1 MRRRQFIQLGA
12 AASAIGLGPQLV
24 FGAPQKGSAQRDIL
38 IVVFQ
43 RGAADGMNMVVP
55 YTEGAYYDARPTVA
69 IGEPG
74 STGGA
79 LDLDGFYGLHPDMA
93 SLLPLY
99 QSGALGIVHAA
110 GSPGDSRSH
119 FDAQDFMEKGSLEK
133 GLVFDG
139 WLNRHLTALSGQ
151 MAETFSAVGFGNSL
165 PLSLRGATP
174 SVGVKQLG
182 DYALA
187 APDQWLPA
195 IRENIVSLFD
205 QQQSLDVVA
214 GSILESV
221 DLLAAADPLS
231 IPVTNG
237 AEYPDNTFGTQMSQ
251 LAQLIKADLGLEMAA
266 VDINGWDHH
275 DRQNDDFGPLA
286 GAFAQGLAAFHA
298 DMGEA
303 MSGITVV
310 TMTEF
315 GRRLGENASE
325 GTDHGHGSVM
335 FALGGGVNGGQVMAD
350 WPGLAPDNLNRGDL
364 EVTTDFRTVLAEA
377 LVKRAGSTSISST
390 FPGFD
395 GPQSVGL
402 FQPMV

>member
-1 MRRRQFIQLGA
+1 M
-12 AASAIGLGPQLV
+12 GPQLV
-24 FGAPQKGSAQRDIL
+24 FGSPQKGLGQNRDVL

-43 RGAADGMNMVVP
+43 RGAADGLNMVVP

-74 STGGA
+74 SAGGA
-79 LDLDGFYGLHPDMA
+79 LDLDGFFGLHPDMA

-99 QSGALGIVHAA
+99 QSGELGIVHAA

-119 FDAQDFMEKGSLEK
+119 FDAQDFMEKGSLDK

-139 WLNRHLTALSGQ
+139 WLNRHLTAVSGQ
-151 MAETFSAVGFGNSL
+151 MAQTFSSVGFGNSL
-165 PLSLRGATP
+165 PLSLRGTTP
-174 SVGVKQLG
+174 SVGVKELG

-187 APDQWLPA
+187 APEEWLPA
-195 IRENIVSLFD
+195 VRQNIVSLFD

-214 GSILESV
+214 GSVLESV

-231 IPVTNG
+231 IPVDNG
-237 AEYPDNTFGTQMSQ
+237 AQYPDNTFGAQLSQ
-251 LAQLIKADLGLEMAA
+251 LAQLIKADLGLELAA
-266 VDINGWDHH
+266 VDIAGWDHH
-275 DRQNDDFGPLA
+275 DRQTDDFGPLA
-286 GAFAQGLAAFHA
+286 NTFAQGLAAFHA
-298 DMGEA
+298 DMGDA
-303 MSGITVV
+303 MAGITVV

-335 FALGGGVNGGQVMAD
+335 FALGGGVNGGQVIAD
-350 WPGLAPDNLNRGDL
+350 WPGLAPENLNRGDL

-377 LVKRAGSTSISST
+377 LVKRAGSNSIDSV
-390 FPGFD
+390 FPGFN
-395 GPQSVGL
+395 GPQSSGL
-402 FQPMV
+402 FQAI